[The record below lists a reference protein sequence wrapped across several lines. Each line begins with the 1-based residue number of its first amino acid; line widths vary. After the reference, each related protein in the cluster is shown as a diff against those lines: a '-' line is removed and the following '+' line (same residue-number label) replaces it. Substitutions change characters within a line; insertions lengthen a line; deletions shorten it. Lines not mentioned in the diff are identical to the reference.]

1 MRQGRAQTFSVIEII
16 ARSLTASDNSADEN
30 VVMMEKHAYG
40 TLSRF
45 VATVSKL

>member
-1 MRQGRAQTFSVIEII
+1 MFSIIETID
-16 ARSLTASDNSADEN
+16 RSLTASDNSAEEN

-40 TLSRF
+40 TVSRF